1 MTPAQAPGHRSNA
14 WKWWIAVVL
23 FLATVLTYLDRQ
35 TLSLCAPM
43 ICDEMK
49 LSDEQYGQ
57 LLAAFRWAYA
67 LMHLVAGFLADRFPL
82 RITYSLAVLV
92 WSAAGAAAAF
102 VGRFSQLLLTR
113 QVLGVGEAFNWP
125 CATRLVANMLPPQDR
140 GLASGIFNS
149 GSAAGSLAAPFII
162 LPLAA
167 LFGWRWAFFVIG
179 SLGLVW
185 VALWL
190 WVTRRGTLAHGAVR
204 TLPVV
209 EPRAVASGNRLV
221 ASVRWIRQVML
232 RPGFWMLLLVGVSV
246 NPCWYFL
253 NDWIPKYMH
262 DQRGMSQLTAGMI
275 SAPIFLAADFG
286 NLVGGGLVK
295 FLAARGWSLRLA
307 RGTTVTLAVL
317 LILPVV
323 LITRVPSATIVV
335 AMLGCAAFG
344 ITAILANYTACQ
356 QDFSFAN
363 VGAVSGILGM
373 ACNVCAATVNP
384 WVGRYVDAT
393 GTYNLIFVLIG
404 VLPLVA
410 LVAMITFDALV
421 WGRAESEKKSESAA

>member
-1 MTPAQAPGHRSNA
+1 MTPGRRSNA

-49 LSDEQYGQ
+49 LTDEQYGQ
-57 LLAAFRWAYA
+57 LLAAFRWTYA
-67 LMHLVAGFLADRFPL
+67 LTHVLAGFLADRFPL
-82 RITYSLAVLV
+82 RVTYSLAVIV

-102 VGRFSQLLLTR
+102 VGRFPQLLMTR
-113 QVLGVGEAFNWP
+113 RVLGFGEAFNWP
-125 CATRLVANMLPPQDR
+125 CATRIVANMLPPQDR

-149 GSAAGSLAAPFII
+149 GSAVGSLAAPFII
-162 LPLAA
+162 LPLAQI
-167 LFGWRWAFFVIG
+167 FGWRCAFVVIG
-179 SLGLVW
+179 GLGLAW
-185 VALWL
+185 IALWL
-190 WVTRRGTLAHGAVR
+190 GVTRRGTPASGAVR
-204 TLPVV
+204 AVPVI
-209 EPRAVASGNRLV
+209 EPNAVVSGGRWAAS
-221 ASVRWIRQVML
+221 ARWFRQVMF

-253 NDWIPKYMH
+253 NDWIPKYLH

-275 SAPIFLAADFG
+275 SAPVFLAADFG

-295 FLAARGWSLRLA
+295 FLAARGWSLRRA
-307 RGTTVTLAVL
+307 RGATVTLAVL
-317 LILPVV
+317 LILPVAWV
-323 LITRVPSATIVV
+323 TQVPTAAAAV
-335 AMLGCAAFG
+335 AMLACAAFG
-344 ITAILANYTACQ
+344 LTAILANYTACQ

-363 VGAVSGILGM
+363 VGAVAGILGM

-410 LVAMITFDALV
+410 LLALLAFDTMI
-421 WGRAESEKKSESAA
+421 WGRAEPETKNEPAA